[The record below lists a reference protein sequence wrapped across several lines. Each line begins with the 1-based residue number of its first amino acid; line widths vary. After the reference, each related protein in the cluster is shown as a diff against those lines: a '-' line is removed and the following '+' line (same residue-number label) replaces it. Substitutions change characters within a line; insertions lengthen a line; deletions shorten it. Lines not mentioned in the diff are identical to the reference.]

1 MSYVLNAVAGWLA
14 IAEPALVGAGV
25 MALPLGMNAL
35 LQRLKLRRLMPVMRR
50 AFVVIDPLLNEH
62 LRGYSA
68 SEVRFALELVTTVLA
83 DGQLTREE
91 VKAAVEEIERR
102 YRPSLAAGKGSSGLT
117 SGSLEQ
123 KLLSE
128 TTALVARFSSSLPSL
143 PQAASIVMRAIR

>member
-1 MSYVLNAVAGWLA
+1 VSYVLNAVAGWLA

-25 MALPLGMNAL
+25 LALPLGLNAL

-62 LRGYSA
+62 LRGYSS
-68 SEVRFALELVTTVLA
+68 SEVRFVLELVTLVLA

-102 YRPSLAAGKGSSGLT
+102 YRPSLAAGKGSSGLIA
-117 SGSLEQ
+117 GSTEQ

-128 TTALVARFSSSLPSL
+128 TAALVARGDFSVASL
-143 PQAASIVMRAIR
+143 PQAASIVLRAIR

>member
-1 MSYVLNAVAGWLA
+1 VSYVLNAVAGWLA

-25 MALPLGMNAL
+25 LALPLGLNAL

-62 LRGYSA
+62 LRGYSS
-68 SEVRFALELVTTVLA
+68 SEVRFALELVTLVLA

-102 YRPSLAAGKGSSGLT
+102 YRPSLAAGKGSSGLIA
-117 SGSLEQ
+117 GSTEQ

-128 TTALVARFSSSLPSL
+128 TAALVARGDFSVASL
-143 PQAASIVMRAIR
+143 PQAASIVLRAIR

>member
-25 MALPLGMNAL
+25 LALPLGLNAL

-62 LRGYSA
+62 LRGYSS
-68 SEVRFALELVTTVLA
+68 SEVRFALELVTLVLA

-102 YRPSLAAGKGSSGLT
+102 YRPSLAAGKGSSGLIA
-117 SGSLEQ
+117 GSTEQ

-128 TTALVARFSSSLPSL
+128 TAALVARGDFSVASL
-143 PQAASIVMRAIR
+143 PQAASIVLRAIR

>member
-1 MSYVLNAVAGWLA
+1 LNAVAGWLA

-25 MALPLGMNAL
+25 LALPLGLNAL

-62 LRGYSA
+62 LRGYSS
-68 SEVRFALELVTTVLA
+68 SEVRFALELVTLVLA

-102 YRPSLAAGKGSSGLT
+102 YRPSLAAGKGSSGLIA
-117 SGSLEQ
+117 GSTEQ

-128 TTALVARFSSSLPSL
+128 TAALVARGDFSVASL
-143 PQAASIVMRAIR
+143 PQAASIVLRAIR